1 MKDVVI
7 IGGGPAGLSAA
18 VYAKRASMDV
28 IVIEK
33 EPFAG
38 GQIISSEKV
47 DNYLGLNGIS
57 GFDLATRYREHA
69 EEFGIEFAT
78 NEVKKVI
85 RGKNSIVLEFENGE
99 KMETANI
106 VIATGARHKM
116 LNVSG
121 EKELTGAGVS
131 YCATCDGA
139 FFKNKEV
146 AVVGGGDVALGDA
159 LYLSGI
165 CSKVYLINRREELRA
180 AKNIQEAVFSKDN
193 IVFLPNYVV
202 DGLDGESMLEK
213 VILKNTVSGETK
225 ELAVPGIFVAIGMGP
240 VTGFVE
246 GIVEL
251 DSAGYIIAGEDGRT
265 NVKGIYAAGDVRTKA
280 LRQLIT
286 AVADGANAVYSIES
300 DKKITGLTHP

>member
-18 VYAKRASMDV
+18 VYAKRAAMDV

-57 GFDLATRYREHA
+57 GFDLAARYREHA
-69 EEFGIEFAT
+69 EEFGIEFVT
-78 NEVKKVI
+78 NEVEKVI
-85 RGKNSIVLEFENGE
+85 RSKDSIILEFENGE

-106 VIATGARHKM
+106 VIATGARHKV
-116 LNVSG
+116 LNVPG

-193 IVFLPNYVV
+193 IVFLPDYVV
-202 DGLDGESMLEK
+202 DGLEGESMLEK
-213 VILKNTVSGETK
+213 VILKNTVSGEMK
-225 ELAVPGIFVAIGMGP
+225 ELAVSGIFVAIGMGP

-246 GIVEL
+246 DIVEL
-251 DSAGYIIAGEDGRT
+251 DSAGYIVAGEDGRT

-286 AVADGANAVYSIES
+286 AVADGANAVFSIES
-300 DKKITGLTHP
+300 DMKITGLTHL

>member
-18 VYAKRASMDV
+18 VYAKRAAMDV

-57 GFDLATRYREHA
+57 GFDLAARYREHA
-69 EEFGIEFAT
+69 EEFGIEFVT
-78 NEVKKVI
+78 NEVEKVI
-85 RGKNSIVLEFENGE
+85 RSKDSIILEFENGE

-116 LNVSG
+116 LNVPG

-193 IVFLPNYVV
+193 IVFLPDYVV
-202 DGLDGESMLEK
+202 DVLEGESMLEK
-213 VILKNTVSGETK
+213 VILKNMVSGEMK
-225 ELAVPGIFVAIGMGP
+225 ELAVSGIFVAIGMGP
-240 VTGFVE
+240 VTGFAE

-251 DSAGYIIAGEDGRT
+251 DSAGYIVAGEDGRT

-286 AVADGANAVYSIES
+286 AVADGANAVFSIES
-300 DKKITGLTHP
+300 DMKITGLTHP

>member
-18 VYAKRASMDV
+18 VYAKRAAMDV

-47 DNYLGLNGIS
+47 ENYLGLNGIS
-57 GFDLATRYREHA
+57 GFDLAARYREHA
-69 EEFGIEFAT
+69 EDVGVEFVT
-78 NEVKKVI
+78 NEVKKI
-85 RGKNSIVLEFENGE
+85 SRSKDSIILELENGE
-99 KMETANI
+99 RMETVNI
-106 VIATGARHKM
+106 VIATGARHRM
-116 LNVSG
+116 LNVPG

-180 AKNIQEAVFSKDN
+180 AKNIQEAVFSKEN

-202 DGLDGESMLEK
+202 EGLEGESMLEK
-213 VILKNTVSGETK
+213 IILKNTVSGETK
-225 ELAVPGIFVAIGMGP
+225 ELELSGIFVAIGMSP
-240 VTGFVE
+240 VTGFAE
-246 GIVEL
+246 GIIEL
-251 DSAGYIIAGEDGRT
+251 DSAGYIIADEDCRT
-265 NVKGIYAAGDVRTKA
+265 NVKGIYSAGDVRTKA

-286 AVADGANAVYSIES
+286 AVSDGANAVYSIES
-300 DKKITGLTHP
+300 DMKITGLTHP